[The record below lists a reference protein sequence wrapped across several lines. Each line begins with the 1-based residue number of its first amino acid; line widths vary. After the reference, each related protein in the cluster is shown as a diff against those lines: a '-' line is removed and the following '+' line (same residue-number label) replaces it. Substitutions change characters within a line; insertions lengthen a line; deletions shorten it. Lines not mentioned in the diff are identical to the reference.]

1 MFKNIYS
8 FYCMLKFFKYPVI
21 SSIFWLVL
29 LYYTFLCDPK
39 FYMTHWIVFIISI
52 LFYYSSVFQNYLYP
66 KLKPILFYIR
76 NKYDNPSKLAVT
88 ESQKNKAEVAQ
99 SDYLIKKKGFY
110 IPSIKEIK
118 EYKHTYIDLLFRLSR
133 IASFCEKF
141 KNLFLWTDP
150 LLSFYMLVLLFLFC
164 LVTWKIE
171 FRFLLCF
178 SVSKK
183 LFFGI
188 FYYKN
193 KLINNIEIARI
204 VINDAFEIWRAE
216 KLAKLTKEKEKV
228 KKEKEKKEKEKEKK
242 EKEKEKKE
250 KEKEK
255 KEKEKKEKE
264 KEKKEK
270 EKEKKEK
277 EKEKKEK
284 EKKEKEKEKKDKEK
298 KEKEKKENEKDNK
311 EKEKENDKDD
321 KEKEK
326 KEIEKD
332 KENKENKEKDKKE
345 KEKEK
350 KDKEKEKK
358 EKEKEKKEKEITT
371 IMEKKSLDDEKLKNI
386 LKHKLYE
393 HSNIILNEKFF
404 DKMETLGD
412 VIEELGKVE
421 DILKIKR
428 LSPLF
433 KYTKNNPKIF
443 QKDIDPEDIFAY
455 FVQNIKS
462 DYYMAQNGFIQT
474 DYFKNENIIEE
485 EIDIK
490 KEENITR
497 SVSGKIP
504 KDLIGNIEE
513 NKIN

>member
-1 MFKNIYS
+1 MKNNSGLKSFDSLEIIENIETKNKIPSTPSFKS
-8 FYCMLKFFKYPVI
+8 LKSQESNKDSKEDLLEIKNEIINKNDINNENFDIKYYQNKY
-21 SSIFWLVL
+21 
-29 LYYTFLCDPK
+29 LYYFK
-39 FYMTHWIVFIISI
+39 
-52 LFYYSSVFQNYLYP
+52 LYQ
-66 KLKPILFYIR
+66 
-76 NKYDNPSKLAVT
+76 
-88 ESQKNKAEVAQ
+88 E
-99 SDYLIKKKGFY
+99 
-110 IPSIKEIK
+110 
-118 EYKHTYIDLLFRLSR
+118 
-133 IASFCEKF
+133 
-141 KNLFLWTDP
+141 
-150 LLSFYMLVLLFLFC
+150 
-164 LVTWKIE
+164 
-171 FRFLLCF
+171 
-178 SVSKK
+178 SKK
-183 LFFGI
+183 
-188 FYYKN
+188 
-193 KLINNIEIARI
+193 NNEI
-204 VINDAFEIWRAE
+204 
-216 KLAKLTKEKEKV
+216 LQ
-228 KKEKEKKEKEKEKK
+228 
-242 EKEKEKKE
+242 
-250 KEKEK
+250 
-255 KEKEKKEKE
+255 
-264 KEKKEK
+264 
-270 EKEKKEK
+270 
-277 EKEKKEK
+277 
-284 EKKEKEKEKKDKEK
+284 
-298 KEKEKKENEKDNK
+298 
-311 EKEKENDKDD
+311 
-321 KEKEK
+321 
-326 KEIEKD
+326 
-332 KENKENKEKDKKE
+332 
-345 KEKEK
+345 
-350 KDKEKEKK
+350 
-358 EKEKEKKEKEITT
+358 KEKKEKEITT

>member
-1 MFKNIYS
+1 MN
-8 FYCMLKFFKYPVI
+8 
-21 SSIFWLVL
+21 
-29 LYYTFLCDPK
+29 
-39 FYMTHWIVFIISI
+39 
-52 LFYYSSVFQNYLYP
+52 
-66 KLKPILFYIR
+66 
-76 NKYDNPSKLAVT
+76 
-88 ESQKNKAEVAQ
+88 
-99 SDYLIKKKGFY
+99 
-110 IPSIKEIK
+110 
-118 EYKHTYIDLLFRLSR
+118 
-133 IASFCEKF
+133 
-141 KNLFLWTDP
+141 
-150 LLSFYMLVLLFLFC
+150 
-164 LVTWKIE
+164 KIE
-171 FRFLLCF
+171 
-178 SVSKK
+178 
-183 LFFGI
+183 I
-188 FYYKN
+188 FN
-193 KLINNIEIARI
+193 Q
-204 VINDAFEIWRAE
+204 
-216 KLAKLTKEKEKV
+216 T
-228 KKEKEKKEKEKEKK
+228 
-242 EKEKEKKE
+242 
-250 KEKEK
+250 
-255 KEKEKKEKE
+255 
-264 KEKKEK
+264 
-270 EKEKKEK
+270 
-277 EKEKKEK
+277 
-284 EKKEKEKEKKDKEK
+284 
-298 KEKEKKENEKDNK
+298 
-311 EKEKENDKDD
+311 
-321 KEKEK
+321 
-326 KEIEKD
+326 
-332 KENKENKEKDKKE
+332 
-345 KEKEK
+345 
-350 KDKEKEKK
+350 
-358 EKEKEKKEKEITT
+358 EKEKKEKEITT